1 MLLSQKKQ
9 NQNLVFLLIALMI
22 LTRNHQWTPIFHLP
36 DASLA
41 LFFIAGARLTGLRY
55 LWLMMCLAFGIDAY
69 AIGWGHVSS
78 YCLSPA
84 YAMLIPTYACMWAFG
99 HWRAQKTNSFAHSL
113 SSLMG
118 IGFLA
123 TLLSELLSSGGF
135 YVFSGRFQ
143 NPTLWG
149 FLPRLW
155 SYSPPVILHTLIYL
169 SIWYGLEFLTSR
181 QTQALRP

>member
-1 MLLSQKKQ
+1 MISSHKKQ
-9 NQNLVFLLIALMI
+9 QQNLAFLLISVMV

-41 LFFIAGARLTGLRY
+41 LFFIAGARIAGLRY
-55 LWLMMCLAFGIDAY
+55 LILMMCFAFGIDAY

-84 YAMLIPTYACMWAFG
+84 YAMLIPTYACMWLLG
-99 HWRAQKTNSFAHSL
+99 HWYARKTSSSFHTLPSL
-113 SSLMG
+113 LS

-135 YVFSGRFQ
+135 YAFSGRFQ
-143 NPTLWG
+143 NPTLLN

-155 SYSPPVILHTLIYL
+155 QYSPPVILHTLIYL
-169 SIWYGLEFLTSR
+169 SVWYALEFLTNK
-181 QTQALRP
+181 QTQTLKS